1 MNSVCF
7 LVQYCKAPLTSS
19 FTGTNNFVGKGVKIL
34 PQTKLLACGK
44 CTLQISSCQVE
55 MSASFCSVSHSLS
68 SHYPTVVT
76 LLVNEES
83 GCLKVL

>member
-19 FTGTNNFVGKGVKIL
+19 FTGTNYFVGMGVKIL

-44 CTLQISSCQVE
+44 CTLQISNCQVE

-68 SHYPTVVT
+68 SHYPVVT
-76 LLVNEES
+76 LLVNEER
-83 GCLKVL
+83 GCLNVL